1 MIGPR
6 TVPPSS
12 AMKNASSSY
21 RRTNITI
28 NAFMLT
34 GLFYDVDNPGQGRR
48 SSKKAVGKGP
58 LVPYLHGV
66 SMTRKYRRR
75 RVVAALLA
83 VVAAVALYAGTRAE
97 AGQPHGS
104 YTVAPGDTLWSVAI
118 KHYPPSEDPR
128 VAVEAVRKVNG
139 IEDYRIRPGERL
151 EIPHVET

>member
-1 MIGPR
+1 M
-6 TVPPSS
+6 
-12 AMKNASSSY
+12 
-21 RRTNITI
+21 
-28 NAFMLT
+28 NAFRFT
-34 GLFYDVDNPGQGRR
+34 GLFYDVATSGQGRR

-58 LVPYLHGV
+58 PVPYLHGV
-66 SMTRKYRRR
+66 STTHKYSRR

-83 VVAAVALYAGTRAE
+83 AIVAVALYAGTRAE